1 MDATVPAVER
11 PRQGDEVLL
20 VGYRHAV
27 PFMCPAV
34 IVNENPFMV
43 RVEGTPN
50 LEEVRRI
57 VVVVQDPDRS
67 CRSDA
72 TLIGSTGPEGA
83 LSVELALDGWNNEDR
98 RRCPRVDVDYPITL
112 ESITET
118 EKGVLFETHVGQ
130 LKNLSLVGGL
140 IASSWQPEAR
150 TLLRWRFV
158 AAGNILRGLGL
169 VARSD
174 SDSKAFGLE
183 FVDYMGNGRAD
194 LEALLESSLHAG

>member
-1 MDATVPAVER
+1 
-11 PRQGDEVLL
+11 
-20 VGYRHAV
+20 
-27 PFMCPAV
+27 
-34 IVNENPFMV
+34 
-43 RVEGTPN
+43 
-50 LEEVRRI
+50 
-57 VVVVQDPDRS
+57 
-67 CRSDA
+67 
-72 TLIGSTGPEGA
+72 
-83 LSVELALDGWNNEDR
+83 
-98 RRCPRVDVDYPITL
+98 
-112 ESITET
+112 
-118 EKGVLFETHVGQ
+118 VLFETRVGQ

-140 IASSWQPEAR
+140 IASDWQPEAR